1 MIFSASGLY
10 LTASAVTNKFPD
22 DSMSEGLKIKWL
34 EKYKQEEMIGIQL
47 LQCMTGIKDQ
57 TGRNIEFAP
66 GD

>member
-1 MIFSASGLY
+1 
-10 LTASAVTNKFPD
+10 
-22 DSMSEGLKIKWL
+22 MSEGLKIKWL